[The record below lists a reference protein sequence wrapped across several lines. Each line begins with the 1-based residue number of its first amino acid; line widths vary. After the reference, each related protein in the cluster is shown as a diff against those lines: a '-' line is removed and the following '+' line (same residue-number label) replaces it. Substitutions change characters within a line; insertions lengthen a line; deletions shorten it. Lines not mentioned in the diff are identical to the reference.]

1 MNKTLIVLAVAGLG
15 CALDSCAGSQET
27 ANEAAAAGVEQNLP
41 VYNIAQSDTSTVNK
55 EHKTVLVLS
64 ASPRRGGNTDLLC
77 DEFVRGA
84 REAGGDVEKIFLD
97 DYKIDFFHECHE
109 HSADSVSADDQA
121 PLIIEKMTKAD
132 IIVLSSP
139 VYYMN
144 IDGQLKTL
152 MDRCYRNKGLGG
164 KEFYYITACADAED
178 STAETESGF
187 CPREGDVHAGD
198 ASVRCA
204 AEFHGVLD
212 KGNEQQ
218 YRDPCVKELRGA
230 EDSEAESRAAA
241 LLELEIVGEE

>member
-1 MNKTLIVLAVAGLG
+1 MNKTLIALAVAGLG
-15 CALDSCAGSQET
+15 CALGSCAGSQET
-27 ANEAAAAGVEQNLP
+27 ANEAASVGVEQNLP

-178 STAETESGF
+178 STAETAIFAFRGF
-187 CPREGDVHAGD
+187 VVCLPEPVERGMVKAVGIG
-198 ASVRCA
+198 R
-204 AEFHGVLD
+204 
-212 KGNEQQ
+212 KGAVEQSQ
-218 YRDPCVKELRGA
+218 YMQ
-230 EDSEAESRAAA
+230 EAYN
-241 LLELEIVGEE
+241 LGKTI

>member
-1 MNKTLIVLAVAGLG
+1 MNKTLIVLSVAGLG
-15 CALDSCAGSQET
+15 CALGSCAGSQET

-178 STAETESGF
+178 STAETAIFAFRGF
-187 CPREGDVHAGD
+187 VVCLPEPVERGMVKAVGIG
-198 ASVRCA
+198 R
-204 AEFHGVLD
+204 
-212 KGNEQQ
+212 KGAVEQSQ
-218 YRDPCVKELRGA
+218 YMQ
-230 EDSEAESRAAA
+230 EAYN
-241 LLELEIVGEE
+241 LGKTI

>member
-15 CALDSCAGSQET
+15 CALGSCAGSQET

-84 REAGGDVEKIFLD
+84 REAGGYVEKIFLD

-178 STAETESGF
+178 STAETAIFAFRGF
-187 CPREGDVHAGD
+187 VVCLPEPVERGMVKAVGIG
-198 ASVRCA
+198 R
-204 AEFHGVLD
+204 
-212 KGNEQQ
+212 KGAVEQSQ
-218 YRDPCVKELRGA
+218 YMQ
-230 EDSEAESRAAA
+230 EAYN
-241 LLELEIVGEE
+241 LGKTI

>member
-1 MNKTLIVLAVAGLG
+1 MNKTLIALAVAGLG
-15 CALDSCAGSQET
+15 CALGSCAGSQET
-27 ANEAAAAGVEQNLP
+27 ANEAAVAGVEQNLP

-164 KEFYYITACADAED
+164 KEFYYITACADSED
-178 STAETESGF
+178 STAETAIFAFRGF
-187 CPREGDVHAGD
+187 VVCLPEPVERGMVKAVGIG
-198 ASVRCA
+198 R
-204 AEFHGVLD
+204 
-212 KGNEQQ
+212 KGAVEQSQ
-218 YRDPCVKELRGA
+218 YMQ
-230 EDSEAESRAAA
+230 EAYN
-241 LLELEIVGEE
+241 LGKTI

>member
-15 CALDSCAGSQET
+15 CALGSCAGSQET

-64 ASPRRGGNTDLLC
+64 ASPQRGGNTDLLC

-132 IIVLSSP
+132 IIVLSNP

-178 STAETESGF
+178 STAETAIFAFRGF
-187 CPREGDVHAGD
+187 VVCLPEPVERGMVKAVGIG
-198 ASVRCA
+198 R
-204 AEFHGVLD
+204 
-212 KGNEQQ
+212 KGAVEQSQ
-218 YRDPCVKELRGA
+218 YMQ
-230 EDSEAESRAAA
+230 EAYN
-241 LLELEIVGEE
+241 LGKTI

>member
-15 CALDSCAGSQET
+15 CALGSCAGSQET
-27 ANEAAAAGVEQNLP
+27 ANEAASAGVEQNLP

-178 STAETESGF
+178 STAETAIFAFRGF
-187 CPREGDVHAGD
+187 VVCLPEPVERGMVKAVGIG
-198 ASVRCA
+198 R
-204 AEFHGVLD
+204 
-212 KGNEQQ
+212 KGAVEQSQ
-218 YRDPCVKELRGA
+218 YMQ
-230 EDSEAESRAAA
+230 EAYN
-241 LLELEIVGEE
+241 LGKTI

>member
-1 MNKTLIVLAVAGLG
+1 MNKTLIALAVAGLG
-15 CALDSCAGSQET
+15 CALGSCAGSQET

-109 HSADSVSADDQA
+109 HSVDSVSADDQA
-121 PLIIEKMTKAD
+121 PLIIGKMTKAD

-178 STAETESGF
+178 STAETAIFAFRGF
-187 CPREGDVHAGD
+187 VVCLPEPVERGMVKAVGIG
-198 ASVRCA
+198 R
-204 AEFHGVLD
+204 
-212 KGNEQQ
+212 KGAVEQSQ
-218 YRDPCVKELRGA
+218 YMQ
-230 EDSEAESRAAA
+230 EAYN
-241 LLELEIVGEE
+241 LGKTI

>member
-15 CALDSCAGSQET
+15 CALGSCAGSQET

-178 STAETESGF
+178 STAETAIFAFRGF
-187 CPREGDVHAGD
+187 VVCLPEPVERGMVKAVGIG
-198 ASVRCA
+198 R
-204 AEFHGVLD
+204 
-212 KGNEQQ
+212 KGAVDQSQ
-218 YRDPCVKELRGA
+218 YMQ
-230 EDSEAESRAAA
+230 EAYN
-241 LLELEIVGEE
+241 LGKTI

>member
-1 MNKTLIVLAVAGLG
+1 MNKTIIALAVAGLG
-15 CALDSCAGSQET
+15 CALGSCAGSQET
-27 ANEAAAAGVEQNLP
+27 ANEAAAAGVKQNLP

-144 IDGQLKTL
+144 IDGQLKAL

-178 STAETESGF
+178 STAETAIFAFRGF
-187 CPREGDVHAGD
+187 VVCLPEPVERGMVKAVGIG
-198 ASVRCA
+198 R
-204 AEFHGVLD
+204 
-212 KGNEQQ
+212 KGAVEQSQ
-218 YRDPCVKELRGA
+218 YMQ
-230 EDSEAESRAAA
+230 EAYN
-241 LLELEIVGEE
+241 LGKTI

>member
-1 MNKTLIVLAVAGLG
+1 MNKTLIALAVAGLG
-15 CALDSCAGSQET
+15 CALGSCAGSQET
-27 ANEAAAAGVEQNLP
+27 ANEAASAGVEQNLP

-55 EHKTVLVLS
+55 EHKKVLVLS

-144 IDGQLKTL
+144 IDGQLKAL

-178 STAETESGF
+178 STAETAIFAFRGF
-187 CPREGDVHAGD
+187 VVCLPEPVERGMVKAVGIG
-198 ASVRCA
+198 R
-204 AEFHGVLD
+204 
-212 KGNEQQ
+212 KGAVEQSQ
-218 YRDPCVKELRGA
+218 YML
-230 EDSEAESRAAA
+230 EAYN
-241 LLELEIVGEE
+241 LGKTI